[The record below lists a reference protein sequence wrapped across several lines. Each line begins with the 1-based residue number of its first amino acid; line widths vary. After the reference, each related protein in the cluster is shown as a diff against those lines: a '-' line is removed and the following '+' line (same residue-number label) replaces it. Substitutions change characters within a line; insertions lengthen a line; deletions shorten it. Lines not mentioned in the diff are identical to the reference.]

1 MHIVSKLQ
9 LLLLAGGLLTPA
21 DLFAEWQ
28 IWTTTETRH
37 VLRSDGP
44 ECMSSVRLSAARNE

>member
-1 MHIVSKLQ
+1 MKAPK
-9 LLLLAGGLLTPA
+9 LLLLILAGGLLTPA
-21 DLFAEWQ
+21 DVFAEWQ

-37 VLRSDGP
+37 VRRSDGP

>member
-37 VLRSDGP
+37 VLRIDGP
-44 ECMSSVRLSAARNE
+44 ERMSSVRLSAARNE